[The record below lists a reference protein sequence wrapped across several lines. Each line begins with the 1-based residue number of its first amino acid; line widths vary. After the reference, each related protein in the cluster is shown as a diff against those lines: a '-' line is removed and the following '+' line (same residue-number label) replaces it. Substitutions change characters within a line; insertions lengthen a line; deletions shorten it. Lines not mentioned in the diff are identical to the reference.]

1 MVALLL
7 GLQLSV
13 GEARAGDCAAC
24 TPTALCAVHLKEE
37 AAAVAEQA
45 PKLKSKDMGE
55 RRSAIAALVAL
66 DSKHPLCP
74 SLESAKLVAAAL
86 DDEKVA
92 VRLAAVT
99 ALERGMHPDVSVG
112 ALATAL
118 DETRKE
124 LAKIPFGKGDWGGG
138 APGAKEDPK
147 VVERRKA
154 RDELLGL
161 AQLIVKGLRGLPDDR
176 SVAALAELLPTL
188 SRWNGELLSSTAD
201 ALLDLGARDGVTA
214 VVQRL
219 KSAPINDTGG
229 KYGGGPDTTGKTL
242 RDLLAAAATK
252 KGTEPVPEWSE
263 KEAPDWERWFA
274 KNQKHFPAKL
284 GKYGIEQLRKAK
296 GGA

>member
-7 GLQLSV
+7 ALLSS
-13 GEARAGDCAAC
+13 GIAARADDCATC
-24 TPTALCAVHLKEE
+24 TPTALCAVHQKEE
-37 AAAVAEQA
+37 AAAVAEVT
-45 PKLKSKDMGE
+45 PKLKSKDPSD
-55 RRSAIAALVAL
+55 RRFAIAALVAL
-66 DSKHPLCP
+66 DAKHPLCP

-92 VRLAAVT
+92 VRLEAVK

-118 DETRKE
+118 EETHKE

-154 RDELLGL
+154 RDELVGL
-161 AQLIVKGLRGLPDDR
+161 AQQIVKGLRELPDDR
-176 SVAALAELLPTL
+176 SVAALADLLPTL
-188 SRWNGELLSSTAD
+188 SRWNGELLSATAD
-201 ALLDLGARDGVTA
+201 ALLGLGARDGVTA

-219 KSAPINDTGG
+219 KSAPVNDTGG

-242 RDLLAAAATK
+242 RDLLAEAAPK
-252 KGTEPVPEWSE
+252 KGTEPVPAWDE
-263 KEAPDWERWFA
+263 KEAPDWERWLA

-284 GKYGIEQLRKAK
+284 GRYGIEQLRKAK
-296 GGA
+296 G